1 MAQSYSVE
9 AILSAQDNMSNVFRN
24 AASNASS
31 MSSAISNAVSGIN
44 VKMAAAGTAI
54 TAFGASSV
62 KNFASF
68 ENSLNKAAVVA
79 GGTSKDIDGL
89 GDVAI
94 QMSNSLGISAQECS
108 NAFMSMARDGAS
120 VGDIKKEFPAI
131 AQAATASGEDISSVA
146 GVVQN
151 AMNVWGKSI
160 ESPQRAAAVLVQTA
174 NQSNASIESMQQG
187 LANMAPVA
195 SQAGVSLQDT
205 STALGLLT
213 NKGFTTA
220 QASQDLSH
228 AILQMVAPSSTAAA
242 KAKEL
247 GISFVDAS
255 GKMKPLPSIL
265 QELTE
270 KTANMGD
277 AQKTAALKTMF
288 GTAGYQAIAPLME
301 AMADKTGDAKTSWDA
316 FSKSIDEASS
326 STAVANKFLQDQVGE
341 MTQNLGAKLRI
352 LKQSWTNFGIVAQK
366 SNNEAAMS
374 MVDFASKA
382 LQWATTSK
390 SSTAG
395 VIRSIAGLAPVIG
408 PAMTMA
414 SGFFSK
420 FNTIVTGTKTVVGAL
435 GAPFRMAGNL
445 ISKLGSSSNEAS
457 VGTEKLGSSSEQAGQ
472 KVSRSSTS
480 ANRMIASSKSLAI
493 ESLGAAAK
501 LAALGVAAA
510 GIGVGIGQ
518 AANGVANLVNAMS
531 NLASQGGAG
540 VAVIGIFAA
549 TVVALSSKLKGLIS
563 AISPATAGIMSFGNG
578 AGQMQVKTASGVPS
592 LKQMASAMEMNMT
605 NAKAASL
612 QMISFGASALEIG
625 AAVGVAAAG
634 VAVLVNSIA
643 NLAATGQ
650 QGIAAMATFGV
661 TVAGLAAVF
670 ALLGPALDASSAG
683 LIAFGVAVGGVGI
696 GIGAATAGIAALI
709 TALTT
714 FNGTGTQ
721 VVTVLSSIGAGFAA
735 MVVQFVTGVTTAI
748 PTVIQGFAQM
758 MVQLVATLATYAPQF
773 IYNGIMLVTNIM
785 NGVAQGAPQLIA
797 AFFNM
802 LNSIIIS
809 ITSQLPTFLAN
820 GAQMVVAL
828 LNGVAQNAPQMIAA
842 FFNMLNSIITTI
854 TSQLPTFL
862 ANGAQMIVALLQG
875 IAQQIPNVVP
885 AAMNT
890 ITTFLKTVAA
900 NLPQLI
906 SAGMQVI
913 IAFLQG
919 VARNIA
925 QVVAAAL
932 NVIAQFLEGLAKGL
946 PGVISKAV
954 DVIVAFVKGIGDNLG
969 RVIQA
974 GVDLIFKF
982 IDGLI
987 EQIPRIADKAVDAVM
1002 QFVYGVGYTLG
1013 RVVSSGGELI
1023 QYFIKGIM
1031 DGINGT
1037 KDAGSKNGHAAGE
1050 GAESQGGFLQ
1060 SVGSHIMSLLE
1071 NGISSLW
1078 GDIVGTARNIIKGVC
1093 DTVSGIGNNLGTIGH
1108 NIMTS
1113 LGQGI
1118 QDVAGDIWGVV
1129 NNIVDGIVQGVQNCD
1144 LTQAGVNI
1152 MSSFYRG
1159 LKSIWGDIQ
1168 NFVGS
1173 IGDWIQAHKGPVSY
1187 DKKLLIPAGKAIM
1200 NGLQGGLKTG
1210 FSGVKNTINGITSD
1224 IARTTIP
1231 NMDAREFTNSL
1242 DSLYATNKSLNG
1254 GTLGIDN
1261 KYRLSMEQQPAYIN
1275 LTMGDHNW
1283 GTFVDDIS
1291 TEQGSQAV
1299 LQNNYRI

>member
-9 AILSAQDNMSNVFRN
+9 AVLSAQDNMSNVFRN

-44 VKMAAAGTAI
+44 VKMAAAGAAI

-62 KNFASF
+62 KDFASF

-213 NKGFTTA
+213 NKGFSTA

-316 FSKSIDEASS
+316 FSKSVDEASS
-326 STAVANKFLQDQVGE
+326 STAVATKFLQSQASE
-341 MTQNLGAKLRI
+341 MTQNLGAKLSI
-352 LKQSWTNFGIVAQK
+352 LKQNWTNFGIVAQQ
-366 SNNEAAMS
+366 SNNKAAMS

-390 SSTAG
+390 SSAAG
-395 VIRSIAGLAPVIG
+395 VIRSIAGLSPVIG

-414 SGFFSK
+414 SGFFTK
-420 FNTIVTGTKTVVGAL
+420 FNAIVTGTKTVVGAL

-472 KVSRSSTS
+472 KVSRSRTS
-480 ANRMIASSKSLAI
+480 ANKMIASAKSLAI

-510 GIGVGIGQ
+510 GIGAGIGQ
-518 AANGVANLVNAMS
+518 AASGVADLVNAMS

-643 NLAATGQ
+643 NLASTGNA
-650 QGIAAMATFGV
+650 GIAAMATFGV

-721 VVTVLSSIGAGFAA
+721 VVTVLGSIGAGFAA
-735 MVVQFVTGVTTAI
+735 MVAQFLVGITTAI
-748 PTVIQGFAQM
+748 PQVIQSFAQM
-758 MVQLVATLATYAPQF
+758 MVQSVAILAAYAPQF
-773 IYNGIMLVTNIM
+773 MYNGIMLLTNLM

-802 LNSIIIS
+802 LNSIIVS
-809 ITSQLPTFLAN
+809 ITSQLPTFMAN
-820 GAQMVVAL
+820 GVQMIVAMFQ
-828 LNGVAQNAPQMIAA
+828 GVAQGAPQLIAA
-842 FFNMLNSIITTI
+842 FFNMLNSIIVSI
-854 TSQLPTFL
+854 TAQLPTFL

-875 IAQQIPNVVP
+875 IAQQIPKVVP
-885 AAMNT
+885 AAVHVV
-890 ITTFLKTVAA
+890 TTFLTTLAA
-900 NLPQLI
+900 NLPKLI

-919 VARNIA
+919 VAKNIA
-925 QVVAAAL
+925 QVVTAAL
-932 NVIAQFLEGLAKGL
+932 NVIAQFLAGLAKGL
-946 PGVISKAV
+946 PGVINKAV
-954 DVIVAFVKGIGDNLG
+954 DVIVAFVKGIANNLG
-969 RVIQA
+969 KVIQA

-982 IDGLI
+982 IDGLV
-987 EQIPRIADKAVDAVM
+987 EQIPKIADKAVDAVM

-1013 RVVSSGGELI
+1013 RVVSSGGQLI
-1023 QYFIKGIM
+1023 QNFVRGIM
-1031 DGINGT
+1031 NGIRASQNAGRSNG
-1037 KDAGSKNGHAAGE
+1037 NAAGQ
-1050 GAESQGGFLQ
+1050 GADSQRGFLNQ
-1060 SVGSHIMSLLE
+1060 IGRGLMSMLEQGISGMWNSVTSAARNIVKGVIDTIEGWGKNLE
-1071 NGISSLW
+1071 TIGHNMMVGLANGISSMASSVW
-1078 GDIVGTARNIIKGVC
+1078 NAAKNIAKGAVDIIQSALNIHSPSRVMKNDVGVYIPQGMALGMLKDMNYVERAGNKLANAAVMSVPGA
-1093 DTVSGIGNNLGTIGH
+1093 DTT
-1108 NIMTS
+1108 
-1113 LGQGI
+1113 
-1118 QDVAGDIWGVV
+1118 
-1129 NNIVDGIVQGVQNCD
+1129 
-1144 LTQAGVNI
+1144 
-1152 MSSFYRG
+1152 
-1159 LKSIWGDIQ
+1159 
-1168 NFVGS
+1168 
-1173 IGDWIQAHKGPVSY
+1173 
-1187 DKKLLIPAGKAIM
+1187 
-1200 NGLQGGLKTG
+1200 
-1210 FSGVKNTINGITSD
+1210 
-1224 IARTTIP
+1224 
-1231 NMDAREFTNSL
+1231 EFTNSL

-1275 LTMGDHNW
+1275 LTMGNHNW

-1291 TEQGSQAV
+1291 TKQGSQAV

>member
-9 AILSAQDNMSNVFRN
+9 AILSAHDNMTNVFKN

-31 MSSAISNAVSGIN
+31 MSSAISNAASGIN
-44 VKMAAAGTAI
+44 LKMAAAGAAI

-62 KNFASF
+62 KDFASF

-187 LANMAPVA
+187 LANMGPVA
-195 SQAGVSLQDT
+195 SQAGISLQDT

-213 NKGFTTA
+213 NKGFSTA

-228 AILQMVAPSSTAAA
+228 AILQMVAPSSKAAEEA
-242 KAKEL
+242 KNL

-316 FSKSIDEASS
+316 FSKSVDEASS
-326 STAVANKFLQDQVGE
+326 STAVAQKFLQDQAGE
-341 MTQNLGAKLRI
+341 MTQNLGAKLNI
-352 LKQSWTNFGIVAQK
+352 LKQSWINFGIVAQR
-366 SNNEAAMS
+366 SNNKAAIS

-390 SSTAG
+390 SSAAS
-395 VIRSIAGLAPVIG
+395 VIRSVAGLSPVIG

-420 FNTIVTGTKTVVGAL
+420 FNTIVTGTKTVVGGVKSVVSAATAPFRAL
-435 GAPFRMAGNL
+435 GASAGAAGNQAQD
-445 ISKLGSSSNEAS
+445 SSSK
-457 VGTEKLGSSSEQAGQ
+457 T
-472 KVSRSSTS
+472 
-480 ANRMIASSKSLAI
+480 
-493 ESLGAAAK
+493 
-501 LAALGVAAA
+501 AALGTAAQEA
-510 GIGVGIGQ
+510 GAKATGGSTGL
-518 AANGVANLVNAMS
+518 NSMG
-531 NLASQGGAG
+531 AS
-540 VAVIGIFAA
+540 AA
-549 TVVALSSKLKGLIS
+549 TLMERAG
-563 AISPATAGIMSFGNG
+563 ATAIKVLSIG
-578 AGQMQVKTASGVPS
+578 TA
-592 LKQMASAMEMNMT
+592 
-605 NAKAASL
+605 
-612 QMISFGASALEIG
+612 ALEIG
-625 AAVGVAAAG
+625 AGIGVATAG
-634 VAVLVNSIA
+634 IATLVNSIA

-650 QGIAAMATFGV
+650 QGITAMETFGV

-670 ALLGPALDASSAG
+670 ALLGPALDASSVG
-683 LIAFGVAVGGVGI
+683 LIAFGAAVGGVGV

-709 TALTT
+709 TALTS
-714 FNGTGTQ
+714 FNGTGAQ
-721 VVTVLSSIGAGFAA
+721 VVTVLGSIGAGFAA
-735 MVVQFVTGVTTAI
+735 MVAQFIVGITTAI
-748 PTVIQGFAQM
+748 PQVIQGFAQM
-758 MVQLVATLATYAPQF
+758 MVQSVAILATYAPQF
-773 IYNGIMLVTNIM
+773 MYNGIMLVTNLM

-802 LNSIIIS
+802 LNSIITS
-809 ITSQLPTFLAN
+809 ITAQLPTF
-820 GAQMVVAL
+820 M
-828 LNGVAQNAPQMIAA
+828 
-842 FFNMLNSIITTI
+842 
-854 TSQLPTFL
+854 

-875 IAQQIPNVVP
+875 IAQQIPMVVP
-885 AAMNT
+885 AAMNVV
-890 ITTFLKTVAA
+890 TTFLTTLAA
-900 NLPQLI
+900 NLPQMI

-919 VARNIA
+919 VAQNIA
-925 QVVAAAL
+925 QVVASAL
-932 NVIAQFLEGLAKGL
+932 NVIAQFLSGLAQGL
-946 PGVISKAV
+946 PGVITQAV
-954 DVIVAFVKGIGDNLG
+954 QVIVAFINGIASNLG
-969 RVIQA
+969 QVIQA
-974 GVDLIFKF
+974 GVNLIFSF
-982 IDGLI
+982 IDGLV
-987 EQIPRIADKAVDAVM
+987 EQIPNIANKAVEAVM

-1013 RVVSSGGELI
+1013 RVVSSGGQLI
-1023 QYFIKGIM
+1023 ENFIKGIM

-1037 KDAGSKNGHAAGE
+1037 RDSGSKNGHAAGE
-1050 GAESQGGFLQ
+1050 GADSQGGFLQ
-1060 SVGSHIMSLLE
+1060 SVGSHIMSLLKQ
-1071 NGISSLW
+1071 GISSLW
-1078 GDIVGTARNIIKGVC
+1078 GDIVGAARNIIQGVC
-1093 DTVSGIGNNLGTIGH
+1093 DTVSNIGQSLGTIGH
-1108 NIMTS
+1108 NIMVS
-1113 LGQGI
+1113 LANGI
-1118 QDVAGDIWGVV
+1118 QDVAGDIWGGVR
-1129 NNIVDGIVQGVQNCD
+1129 NIVDGIVSSVQNCD
-1144 LTQAGVNI
+1144 LTQAGINI
-1152 MSSFYRG
+1152 MQSFYNG
-1159 LKSIWGDIQ
+1159 LKSIWGNIQ
-1168 NFVGS
+1168 SFVGS

-1200 NGLQGGLKTG
+1200 HGLQGGLETG

-1231 NMDAREFTNSL
+1231 SMDSSEFTNSL
-1242 DSLYATNKSLNG
+1242 DNLYATNNSLNG
-1254 GTLGIDN
+1254 GTLGVDN

-1291 TEQGSQAV
+1291 TKQGSQAV

>member
-9 AILSAQDNMSNVFRN
+9 AVLSAQDNMSNVFRN

-31 MSSAISNAVSGIN
+31 MSSAISNAASGIN
-44 VKMAAAGTAI
+44 VKMAAAGAAI

-62 KNFASF
+62 KDFASF

-213 NKGFTTA
+213 NKGFSTA

-316 FSKSIDEASS
+316 FSKSVDEASS
-326 STAVANKFLQDQVGE
+326 STAVATKFLQSQASE
-341 MTQNLGAKLRI
+341 MTQNLGAKLNI
-352 LKQSWTNFGIVAQK
+352 LKQSWTNFGMVAQQ
-366 SNNEAAMS
+366 SNNKAAMS

-390 SSTAG
+390 SSAAS
-395 VIRSIAGLAPVIG
+395 VIRSVAGLSPVIG

-420 FNTIVTGTKTVVGAL
+420 FNTIVTGTKTVVGGVKSVVSAATAPFRAL
-435 GAPFRMAGNL
+435 GASAGAAGNQAQD
-445 ISKLGSSSNEAS
+445 SSSK
-457 VGTEKLGSSSEQAGQ
+457 T
-472 KVSRSSTS
+472 
-480 ANRMIASSKSLAI
+480 
-493 ESLGAAAK
+493 
-501 LAALGVAAA
+501 AALGTAAQEA
-510 GIGVGIGQ
+510 GAKATGGSTGL
-518 AANGVANLVNAMS
+518 NSMG
-531 NLASQGGAG
+531 AS
-540 VAVIGIFAA
+540 AA
-549 TVVALSSKLKGLIS
+549 TLMERAG
-563 AISPATAGIMSFGNG
+563 ATAIKVLSIG
-578 AGQMQVKTASGVPS
+578 TA
-592 LKQMASAMEMNMT
+592 
-605 NAKAASL
+605 
-612 QMISFGASALEIG
+612 ALEIG
-625 AAVGVAAAG
+625 AGIGVATVGIAA
-634 VAVLVNSIA
+634 LVNSIA

-650 QGIAAMATFGV
+650 QGITAMETFGV

-670 ALLGPALDASSAG
+670 ALLGPALDASSVG
-683 LIAFGVAVGGVGI
+683 LIAFGAAVGGVGV

-709 TALTT
+709 TALTS
-714 FNGTGTQ
+714 FNGTGAQ
-721 VVTVLSSIGAGFAA
+721 VVTVLGSIGAGFAA
-735 MVVQFVTGVTTAI
+735 MVAQFIVGITTAI
-748 PTVIQGFAQM
+748 PQVIQGFAQM
-758 MVQLVATLATYAPQF
+758 MVQSVAILATYAPQF
-773 IYNGIMLVTNIM
+773 MYNGIMLVTNLM

-802 LNSIIIS
+802 LNSIIVS
-809 ITSQLPTFLAN
+809 ITSQLPTF
-820 GAQMVVAL
+820 M
-828 LNGVAQNAPQMIAA
+828 
-842 FFNMLNSIITTI
+842 
-854 TSQLPTFL
+854 

-875 IAQQIPNVVP
+875 IAQQIPMVVP
-885 AAMNT
+885 AAMNVV
-890 ITTFLKTVAA
+890 TTFLTTLAA
-900 NLPQLI
+900 NLPQMI

-919 VARNIA
+919 VAQNIA

-932 NVIAQFLEGLAKGL
+932 NVIAQFLSGIAQGL
-946 PGVISKAV
+946 PGVINKAV
-954 DVIVAFVKGIGDNLG
+954 DVIVAFITGIGDNLG
-969 RVIQA
+969 RIIQA

-987 EQIPRIADKAVDAVM
+987 EQIPRIADKAVEAVM

-1013 RVVSSGGELI
+1013 RVISSGGQLI
-1023 QYFIKGIM
+1023 ENFIKGIM

-1037 KDAGSKNGHAAGE
+1037 REAGSKNGHAAGK
-1050 GAESQGGFLQ
+1050 GADSQGGFLQ
-1060 SVGSHIMSLLE
+1060 SVGSHIMSLLKQ
-1071 NGISSLW
+1071 GISSLW
-1078 GDIVGTARNIIKGVC
+1078 GDIVGAARDIIQDVC
-1093 DTVSGIGNNLGTIGH
+1093 DTVGSIGNNLGTIGH
-1108 NIMTS
+1108 NIMVS

-1152 MSSFYRG
+1152 MQSFYHG

-1168 NFVGS
+1168 DFVGS
-1173 IGDWIQAHKGPVSY
+1173 IGSWIQDHKGPVSY

-1200 NGLQGGLKTG
+1200 NGLQGGLEAG

-1231 NMDAREFTNSL
+1231 NMDSSEFTNSL
-1242 DSLYATNKSLNG
+1242 DRLYATNNSLNG

-1291 TEQGSQAV
+1291 TKQGSQAV

>member
-9 AILSAQDNMSNVFRN
+9 AVLSAQDNMSNVFRN

-31 MSSAISNAVSGIN
+31 MSSAISNAASGIN
-44 VKMAAAGTAI
+44 VKMAAAGAAI

-62 KNFASF
+62 KDFASF
-68 ENSLNKAAVVA
+68 ENGLNKAAVVA

-94 QMSNSLGISAQECS
+94 QMSNSLGISAQEAS

-213 NKGFTTA
+213 NKGFSTA

-265 QELTE
+265 QELTK

-316 FSKSIDEASS
+316 FSKSVDEASS
-326 STAVANKFLQDQVGE
+326 STAVATKFLQDQAGE
-341 MTQNLGAKLRI
+341 MTQNLGAKLSI
-352 LKQSWTNFGIVAQK
+352 LKQNWTNFGIVAQQ
-366 SNNEAAMS
+366 SNNKAAMS
-374 MVDFASKA
+374 MVDFASKT

-390 SSTAG
+390 SSTAS
-395 VIRSIAGLAPVIG
+395 VIRSIAGLSPVIG

-457 VGTEKLGSSSEQAGQ
+457 VGTEKLGSSSEQTGQ

-480 ANRMIASSKSLAI
+480 ANKMIASAKSLAI

-518 AANGVANLVNAMS
+518 AASGVADLVNAMS

-549 TVVALSSKLKGLIS
+549 TVVALSSKLKGLLS

-634 VAVLVNSIA
+634 VGVLVNSIA
-643 NLAATGQ
+643 NLASTGNA
-650 QGIAAMATFGV
+650 GIAAMATFGV

-670 ALLGPALDASSAG
+670 ALLGPALDASSVG
-683 LIAFGVAVGGVGI
+683 LIAFGAAVGGVGV
-696 GIGAATAGIAALI
+696 GIGAATAGIADLI
-709 TALTT
+709 TALTS
-714 FNGTGTQ
+714 FNGTGAQ

-735 MVVQFVTGVTTAI
+735 MVAQFIIGITTAI
-748 PTVIQGFAQM
+748 PQVIQGFAQM
-758 MVQLVATLATYAPQF
+758 MVQSVAILATYAPQF
-773 IYNGIMLVTNIM
+773 MYNGIMLVTNLM

-802 LNSIIIS
+802 LNSIIVS
-809 ITSQLPTFLAN
+809 
-820 GAQMVVAL
+820 
-828 LNGVAQNAPQMIAA
+828 
-842 FFNMLNSIITTI
+842 I

-885 AAMNT
+885 AAMNVL
-890 ITTFLKTVAA
+890 TTFLTTVAA

-919 VARNIA
+919 VAQNIA

-932 NVIAQFLEGLAKGL
+932 NVIAQFLEGLAQGL
-946 PGVISKAV
+946 PGVINKAV
-954 DVIVAFVKGIGDNLG
+954 DVIVAFVEGIGDNLG
-969 RVIQA
+969 RIIQA

-987 EQIPRIADKAVDAVM
+987 EQIPRIADKAVEAVM

-1013 RVVSSGGELI
+1013 RIISSGGQLI
-1023 QYFIKGIM
+1023 ETFIKGIM

-1037 KDAGSKNGHAAGE
+1037 RDAGSKNGHAAGE
-1050 GAESQGGFLQ
+1050 GADSQGGFLQ
-1060 SVGSHIMSLLE
+1060 SVGSHIMSLLKE
-1071 NGISSLW
+1071 GISSLW
-1078 GDIVGTARNIIKGVC
+1078 GDIVGAARNIINGVC
-1093 DTVSGIGNNLGTIGH
+1093 DTVKSIGNNLGTIGH
-1108 NIMTS
+1108 NIMVS

-1118 QDVAGDIWGVV
+1118 QDVAGDIWGGVE
-1129 NNIVDGIVQGVQNCD
+1129 NIVDGIVSSVQNCD
-1144 LTQAGVNI
+1144 LTQAGINI
-1152 MSSFYRG
+1152 MQSFYHG

-1200 NGLQGGLKTG
+1200 HGLQGGLETG
-1210 FSGVKNTINGITSD
+1210 FSGVKDTISGITSD

-1231 NMDAREFTNSL
+1231 SMDSSEFTNSL
-1242 DSLYATNKSLNG
+1242 DNLYATNNSLNG
-1254 GTLGIDN
+1254 GTLGVDN

-1291 TEQGSQAV
+1291 TKQGSQAV

>member
-31 MSSAISNAVSGIN
+31 MSSAISNAASGIN
-44 VKMAAAGTAI
+44 VKMAAAGAAI

-62 KNFASF
+62 KDFASF

-94 QMSNSLGISAQECS
+94 QMSNSLGISAQEAS

-213 NKGFTTA
+213 NKGFSTA

-228 AILQMVAPSSTAAA
+228 AILQMVAPSSKAAE

-316 FSKSIDEASS
+316 FSKSVDEASS
-326 STAVANKFLQDQVGE
+326 STAVATKFLQSQASE
-341 MTQNLGAKLRI
+341 MTQNLGAKLNI
-352 LKQSWTNFGIVAQK
+352 LKQSWTNFGIVAQR
-366 SNNEAAMS
+366 SNNKAAMS

-390 SSTAG
+390 GSVAG
-395 VIRSIAGLAPVIG
+395 VIRSVAGLSPVIG
-408 PAMTMA
+408 PAMTRA

-420 FNTIVTGTKTVVGAL
+420 FNTIVTGTKTVVGGVKSVVSAATAPFRAL
-435 GAPFRMAGNL
+435 GASAGAAGNQAQA
-445 ISKLGSSSNEAS
+445 SSSK
-457 VGTEKLGSSSEQAGQ
+457 T
-472 KVSRSSTS
+472 
-480 ANRMIASSKSLAI
+480 
-493 ESLGAAAK
+493 
-501 LAALGVAAA
+501 AALGTAAQEA
-510 GIGVGIGQ
+510 GAKATGGSTG
-518 AANGVANLVNAMS
+518 LKSMS
-531 NLASQGGAG
+531 AS
-540 VAVIGIFAA
+540 AA
-549 TVVALSSKLKGLIS
+549 TLMKRAG
-563 AISPATAGIMSFGNG
+563 ATAIKVLSIG
-578 AGQMQVKTASGVPS
+578 TA
-592 LKQMASAMEMNMT
+592 
-605 NAKAASL
+605 
-612 QMISFGASALEIG
+612 ALEIG
-625 AAVGVAAAG
+625 AGIGVATAGIAA
-634 VAVLVNSIA
+634 LVNAIA
-643 NLAATGQ
+643 KLAATGQ
-650 QGIAAMATFGV
+650 QGTTAMMTFGV
-661 TVAGLAAVF
+661 VVAGLTATF
-670 ALLGPALDASSAG
+670 AMLGPALDASSVG
-683 LIAFGVAVGGVGI
+683 LIAFGAAIGGAGI

-709 TALTT
+709 KALTS
-714 FNGTGTQ
+714 FNGTGEQ
-721 VVTVLSSIGAGFAA
+721 VVAVLGSIGAGFAA
-735 MVVQFVTGVTTAI
+735 MVVQFVTGITTAI
-748 PTVIQGFAQM
+748 PAVIQGFAQM
-758 MVQLVATLATYAPQF
+758 MVQSVATLATYAPQF
-773 IYNGIMLVTNIM
+773 MYNGIMLVTNLM

-802 LNSIIIS
+802 LNSIIVS
-809 ITSQLPTFLAN
+809 ITSQLPTF
-820 GAQMVVAL
+820 M
-828 LNGVAQNAPQMIAA
+828 
-842 FFNMLNSIITTI
+842 
-854 TSQLPTFL
+854 

-890 ITTFLKTVAA
+890 ITTLLTTVAA

-913 IAFLQG
+913 VAFLQG
-919 VARNIA
+919 VAQNIA
-925 QVVAAAL
+925 QVVASAL
-932 NVIAQFLEGLAKGL
+932 NVIAQFLSGLAQGL

-954 DVIVAFVKGIGDNLG
+954 DVIVAFVEGIGDNLG
-969 RVIQA
+969 RVIRA

-987 EQIPRIADKAVDAVM
+987 KQIPRIADKAVDAVM

-1013 RVVSSGGELI
+1013 RVISSGGQLI
-1023 QYFIKGIM
+1023 QNFVQGIM
-1031 DGINGT
+1031 NGIGASQNAGRSNG
-1037 KDAGSKNGHAAGE
+1037 NAAGQ
-1050 GAESQGGFLQ
+1050 GADSQRGFLGQ
-1060 SVGSHIMSLLE
+1060 IGRGLMSMLE
-1071 NGISSLW
+1071 QGISGMWNS
-1078 GDIVGTARNIIKGVC
+1078 VKSAARNIVKGVI
-1093 DTVSGIGNNLGTIGH
+1093 DTIKDWGKDLRTIGH
-1108 NIMTS
+1108 NM
-1113 LGQGI
+1113 
-1118 QDVAGDIWGVV
+1118 
-1129 NNIVDGIVQGVQNCD
+1129 
-1144 LTQAGVNI
+1144 
-1152 MSSFYRG
+1152 M
-1159 LKSIWGDIQ
+1159 
-1168 NFVGS
+1168 VGF
-1173 IGDWIQAHKGPVSY
+1173 A
-1187 DKKLLIPAGKAIM
+1187 
-1200 NGLQGGLKTG
+1200 
-1210 FSGVKNTINGITSD
+1210 NGISEMASSVWDAAKNIAKGAVDIIQSALNIHSPSRVMKNDVGVYIPQGMALGMLKDMNYVERAGNKLANAAVMSVPGVDTS
-1224 IARTTIP
+1224 
-1231 NMDAREFTNSL
+1231 EFTNSL
-1242 DSLYATNKSLNG
+1242 DSLYATNNSLNG
-1254 GTLGIDN
+1254 GTLGVDN

-1283 GTFVDDIS
+1283 GAFVDDIS
-1291 TEQGSQAV
+1291 TKQGSQAV

>member
-9 AILSAQDNMSNVFRN
+9 AILSAQDNMTNVFKN
-24 AASNASS
+24 AAINASS
-31 MSSAISNAVSGIN
+31 MSSSISNAANSIN
-44 VKMAAAGTAI
+44 LKMAAAGASI

-62 KNFASF
+62 KDFASF

-213 NKGFTTA
+213 NKGFSTA

-228 AILQMVAPSSTAAA
+228 AILQMVAPSSKAAA
-242 KAKEL
+242 QAKEL

-316 FSKSIDEASS
+316 FSKSVDEASS
-326 STAVANKFLQDQVGE
+326 STAVAQKFLQDQASE
-341 MTQNLGAKLRI
+341 MTQNLGAQLNI
-352 LKQSWTNFGIVAQK
+352 LKQSWTNFGIVAQR
-366 SNNEAAMS
+366 SNNKAAIS
-374 MVDFASKA
+374 MVEFASKA

-390 SSTAG
+390 SSAAS
-395 VIRSIAGLAPVIG
+395 VIRSVAGLSPVIG

-420 FNTIVTGTKTVVGAL
+420 FNTIVTGTKTVVGGVKSVVSAATAPFRAL
-435 GAPFRMAGNL
+435 GAIVGAAGNQAQA
-445 ISKLGSSSNEAS
+445 SSS
-457 VGTEKLGSSSEQAGQ
+457 K
-472 KVSRSSTS
+472 TS
-480 ANRMIASSKSLAI
+480 ALGTAAQEAGSKATGGSTGLNSMGASAATLMERAGATAI
-493 ESLGAAAK
+493 KVLSIGT
-501 LAALGVAAA
+501 AALE
-510 GIGVGIGQ
+510 IGVGIG
-518 AANGVANLVNAMS
+518 A
-531 NLASQGGAG
+531 
-540 VAVIGIFAA
+540 
-549 TVVALSSKLKGLIS
+549 
-563 AISPATAGIMSFGNG
+563 ATAGI
-578 AGQMQVKTASGVPS
+578 
-592 LKQMASAMEMNMT
+592 
-605 NAKAASL
+605 AA
-612 QMISFGASALEIG
+612 
-625 AAVGVAAAG
+625 
-634 VAVLVNSIA
+634 LVNAIA
-643 NLAATGQ
+643 NLASTGQ
-650 QGIAAMATFGV
+650 QGTTAMTTFGV
-661 TVAGLAAVF
+661 VVAGLAATF
-670 ALLGPALDASSAG
+670 ALLGPALDASSVG
-683 LIAFGVAVGGVGI
+683 LIAFGAAVGGVGI

-709 TALTT
+709 TALTS
-714 FNGTGTQ
+714 FNGTGAQ
-721 VVTVLSSIGAGFAA
+721 VVTVLGSIGAGFAA
-735 MVVQFVTGVTTAI
+735 MVAQFTIGITTAI
-748 PTVIQGFAQM
+748 PQVIQSFAQM
-758 MVQLVATLATYAPQF
+758 MVQSVAILATYAPQF
-773 IYNGIMLVTNIM
+773 MYNGIMLVTNLM

-802 LNSIIIS
+802 LNSIIVS
-809 ITSQLPTFLAN
+809 ITSQLPAFLAN
-820 GAQMVVAL
+820 GAQMVVTL
-828 LNGVAQNAPQMIAA
+828 LQGVAQTAPQLIAA
-842 FFNMLNSIITTI
+842 FFNMLNSIITSI
-854 TSQLPTFL
+854 TAQLPTFL

-890 ITTFLKTVAA
+890 ITTFLTTVAA

-919 VARNIA
+919 VAQNIA
-925 QVVAAAL
+925 QVVVAAL
-932 NVIAQFLEGLAKGL
+932 NVIAQFLSGIAQGL
-946 PGVISKAV
+946 PGVINRAV
-954 DVIVAFVKGIGDNLG
+954 DVIVAFITGIGDNLG
-969 RVIQA
+969 RIIQA

-982 IDGLI
+982 IDGLVA
-987 EQIPRIADKAVDAVM
+987 QIPRIADKAVDAVM
-1002 QFVYGVGYTLG
+1002 QFVYGVGYTIG
-1013 RVVSSGGELI
+1013 RVISSGGQLI
-1023 QYFIKGIM
+1023 ENFIKGIM

-1037 KDAGSKNGHAAGE
+1037 RDAGSKNGHAAGE
-1050 GAESQGGFLQ
+1050 GADSQGGFLQ
-1060 SVGSHIMSLLE
+1060 SVGSHIMSLLKE
-1071 NGISSLW
+1071 GISSLW
-1078 GDIVGTARNIIKGVC
+1078 GDIVGAARNIIQNVC
-1093 DTVSGIGNNLGTIGH
+1093 DTVSDIGNNLGTIGH
-1108 NIMTS
+1108 NIMVS
-1113 LGQGI
+1113 LGTGI
-1118 QDVAGDIWGVV
+1118 QDVAGDIWGGVE
-1129 NNIVDGIVQGVQNCD
+1129 NIVDGIVSSVQNCD
-1144 LTQAGVNI
+1144 LTQAGINI
-1152 MSSFYRG
+1152 MQSFYNG
-1159 LKSIWGDIQ
+1159 LKSIWNNIQ
-1168 NFVGS
+1168 DFVGS
-1173 IGDWIQAHKGPVSY
+1173 IGSWIQDHKGPVSY

-1200 NGLQGGLKTG
+1200 NGLQGGLETG

-1231 NMDAREFTNSL
+1231 SMDSSEFTNSL
-1242 DSLYATNKSLNG
+1242 DRLYATNNSLNG

-1261 KYRLSMEQQPAYIN
+1261 KYRLSMEQQPAYIS

-1283 GTFVDDIS
+1283 GTFVNDIS

>member
-9 AILSAQDNMSNVFRN
+9 AVLSAQDNMSNVFRN

-31 MSSAISNAVSGIN
+31 MSSAISNAASGIN
-44 VKMAAAGTAI
+44 VKMAAAGAAI

-62 KNFASF
+62 KDFASF

-213 NKGFTTA
+213 NKGFSTA

-316 FSKSIDEASS
+316 FSKSVDEASS
-326 STAVANKFLQDQVGE
+326 STAVATKFLQSQASE
-341 MTQNLGAKLRI
+341 MTQNLGAKLNI
-352 LKQSWTNFGIVAQK
+352 LKQSWTNFGMVAQQ
-366 SNNEAAMS
+366 SNNKAAMS

-390 SSTAG
+390 SSAAS
-395 VIRSIAGLAPVIG
+395 VIRSVAGLSPVIG

-457 VGTEKLGSSSEQAGQ
+457 TGTEKLGSSSEQAGQ
-472 KVSRSSTS
+472 KVTRSSTS
-480 ANRMIASSKSLAI
+480 ANKMIASAKSLAI
-493 ESLGAAAK
+493 ESLGAAVK

-518 AANGVANLVNAMS
+518 AASGVADLVNAMS

-549 TVVALSSKLKGLIS
+549 TVVALSSKMKGLLS

-592 LKQMASAMEMNMT
+592 LKQMATAMEMNMT

-634 VAVLVNSIA
+634 VSMLVNSIA
-643 NLAATGQ
+643 NLAATGTA
-650 QGIAAMATFGV
+650 GIAAMTTFGV
-661 TVAGLAAVF
+661 VVAGLAATF

-683 LIAFGVAVGGVGI
+683 LVALGVAVAGVGV

-709 TALTT
+709 TALTS
-714 FNGTGTQ
+714 FNGTGAQ
-721 VVTVLSSIGAGFAA
+721 VVTVLGSIGAGFAA
-735 MVVQFVTGVTTAI
+735 MVAQFIVGITTAI
-748 PTVIQGFAQM
+748 PQVIQGFAQM
-758 MVQLVATLATYAPQF
+758 MVQSVAILATYAPQF
-773 IYNGIMLVTNIM
+773 MYNGIMLVTNMM

-802 LNSIIIS
+802 LNSIITS
-809 ITSQLPTFLAN
+809 ITA
-820 GAQMVVAL
+820 
-828 LNGVAQNAPQMIAA
+828 
-842 FFNMLNSIITTI
+842 
-854 TSQLPTFL
+854 QLPTFL

-890 ITTFLKTVAA
+890 ITTFLTTVAA

-919 VARNIA
+919 VAQNIA

-932 NVIAQFLEGLAKGL
+932 NVIAQFLSGIAQGL
-946 PGVISKAV
+946 PGVINKAV
-954 DVIVAFVKGIGDNLG
+954 DVIVAFVTGIGNNLG
-969 RVIQA
+969 RIIQA

-982 IDGLI
+982 IDGI
-987 EQIPRIADKAVDAVM
+987 VEQIPRIADKAVEAVM

-1013 RVVSSGGELI
+1013 RVISSGGQLI
-1023 QYFIKGIM
+1023 QSFVQGIMNGIGASQSAGRSNGNAAGQGADSQRGFLSQIGRGLMSMLEQGISGMWSSVTSAARNIVKGVIDTIKGWGRNLEVI
-1031 DGINGT
+1031 
-1037 KDAGSKNGHAAGE
+1037 GHNMM
-1050 GAESQGGFLQ
+1050 
-1060 SVGSHIMSLLE
+1060 VGLA
-1071 NGISSLW
+1071 NGISGMARTVW
-1078 GDIVGTARNIIKGVC
+1078 NAARNIAKGAVDIIQSALNIHSPSRVMKNDVGVYIPQGMALGMLKDMNYVERAGNKLANAAVMSVPGA
-1093 DTVSGIGNNLGTIGH
+1093 DTS
-1108 NIMTS
+1108 
-1113 LGQGI
+1113 
-1118 QDVAGDIWGVV
+1118 
-1129 NNIVDGIVQGVQNCD
+1129 
-1144 LTQAGVNI
+1144 
-1152 MSSFYRG
+1152 
-1159 LKSIWGDIQ
+1159 
-1168 NFVGS
+1168 
-1173 IGDWIQAHKGPVSY
+1173 
-1187 DKKLLIPAGKAIM
+1187 
-1200 NGLQGGLKTG
+1200 
-1210 FSGVKNTINGITSD
+1210 
-1224 IARTTIP
+1224 
-1231 NMDAREFTNSL
+1231 EFTNSL

-1291 TEQGSQAV
+1291 TKQGSQAV

>member
-9 AILSAQDNMSNVFRN
+9 AVLSAQDNMSNVFRN

-31 MSSAISNAVSGIN
+31 MSSAISNAASGIN
-44 VKMAAAGTAI
+44 VKMAAAGAAI

-62 KNFASF
+62 KDFASF

-213 NKGFTTA
+213 NKGFSTA

-316 FSKSIDEASS
+316 FSKSVDEASS
-326 STAVANKFLQDQVGE
+326 STAVATKFLQSQASE
-341 MTQNLGAKLRI
+341 MTQNLGAKLNI
-352 LKQSWTNFGIVAQK
+352 LKQSWTNFGMVAQQ
-366 SNNEAAMS
+366 SNNKAAMS

-390 SSTAG
+390 SSAAS
-395 VIRSIAGLAPVIG
+395 VIRSVAGLSPVIG

-457 VGTEKLGSSSEQAGQ
+457 TGTEKLGSSSEQAGQ
-472 KVSRSSTS
+472 KVTRSSTS
-480 ANRMIASSKSLAI
+480 ANRMIASAKSLAI
-493 ESLGAAAK
+493 ESLGAAVK

-518 AANGVANLVNAMS
+518 AASGVADLVNAMS

-549 TVVALSSKLKGLIS
+549 TVVALSSKMKGLLS

-592 LKQMASAMEMNMT
+592 LKQMATAMEMNMT

-634 VAVLVNSIA
+634 VSMLVNSIA
-643 NLAATGQ
+643 NLAATGTA
-650 QGIAAMATFGV
+650 GISAMTTFGV
-661 TVAGLAAVF
+661 VVAGLAATF

-683 LIAFGVAVGGVGI
+683 LVALGVAVAGVGV

-709 TALTT
+709 TALTS
-714 FNGTGTQ
+714 FNGTGAQ
-721 VVTVLSSIGAGFAA
+721 VVTVLGSIGAGFAA
-735 MVVQFVTGVTTAI
+735 MVAQFAIGITTAI
-748 PTVIQGFAQM
+748 PQVIQGFAQM
-758 MVQLVATLATYAPQF
+758 MVQSVAILATYAPQF
-773 IYNGIMLVTNIM
+773 MYNGIMLVTNLM

-802 LNSIIIS
+802 LNSIIVS
-809 ITSQLPTFLAN
+809 ITSQLPTF
-820 GAQMVVAL
+820 M
-828 LNGVAQNAPQMIAA
+828 
-842 FFNMLNSIITTI
+842 
-854 TSQLPTFL
+854 

-875 IAQQIPNVVP
+875 IAQQIPMVVP
-885 AAMNT
+885 AAMNVV
-890 ITTFLKTVAA
+890 TTFLTTLAA
-900 NLPQLI
+900 NLPQMI

-919 VARNIA
+919 VAQNIA
-925 QVVAAAL
+925 QVVASAL
-932 NVIAQFLEGLAKGL
+932 NVIAQFLSGLAQGL
-946 PGVISKAV
+946 PGVITQAV
-954 DVIVAFVKGIGDNLG
+954 QVIVAFINGIASNLG
-969 RVIQA
+969 QVIQA
-974 GVDLIFKF
+974 GVNLIFSF
-982 IDGLI
+982 IDGLVA
-987 EQIPRIADKAVDAVM
+987 QIPRIADKAVEAVM

-1013 RVVSSGGELI
+1013 RVISSGGQLI
-1023 QYFIKGIM
+1023 QSFVQGIM
-1031 DGINGT
+1031 NGIGASQSAGRSNG
-1037 KDAGSKNGHAAGE
+1037 NAAGQ
-1050 GAESQGGFLQ
+1050 GADSQRGFLSQ
-1060 SVGSHIMSLLE
+1060 IGRGLMSMLE
-1071 NGISSLW
+1071 QGISGMWSS
-1078 GDIVGTARNIIKGVC
+1078 VTSAARNIVKGVIDTIKGW
-1093 DTVSGIGNNLGTIGH
+1093 GRNLETIGH
-1108 NIMTS
+1108 NMM
-1113 LGQGI
+1113 
-1118 QDVAGDIWGVV
+1118 V
-1129 NNIVDGIVQGVQNCD
+1129 
-1144 LTQAGVNI
+1144 
-1152 MSSFYRG
+1152 G
-1159 LKSIWGDIQ
+1159 L
-1168 NFVGS
+1168 
-1173 IGDWIQAHKGPVSY
+1173 A
-1187 DKKLLIPAGKAIM
+1187 
-1200 NGLQGGLKTG
+1200 
-1210 FSGVKNTINGITSD
+1210 NGISGMAHSVWNAARNIAKGAVD
-1224 IARTTIP
+1224 IIQSALNIHSPSRVMKNDVGVYIPQGMALGMLKDMNYVERAGNKLANAAVMSVPGADTT
-1231 NMDAREFTNSL
+1231 EFTNSL

-1291 TEQGSQAV
+1291 TKQGSQAV

>member
-9 AILSAQDNMSNVFRN
+9 AVLSAQDNMSNVFRN

-31 MSSAISNAVSGIN
+31 MSSAISNAASGIN
-44 VKMAAAGTAI
+44 VKMAAAGAAV

-62 KNFASF
+62 RDFASF

-213 NKGFTTA
+213 NKGFSTA

-242 KAKEL
+242 EAKEL

-316 FSKSIDEASS
+316 FSKSVDEASS
-326 STAVANKFLQDQVGE
+326 STAVATKFLQSQASE

-352 LKQSWTNFGIVAQK
+352 LKQNWTNFGIVAQQ
-366 SNNEAAMS
+366 SNNKAAMS

-390 SSTAG
+390 SSAAG
-395 VIRSIAGLAPVIG
+395 VIRSIAGLSPVIG

-435 GAPFRMAGNL
+435 AAPFRAAGNL
-445 ISKLGSSSNEAS
+445 ISRLGSSSNEAS
-457 VGTEKLGSSSEQAGQ
+457 VGAEKLGSSSEQAGQ
-472 KVSRSSTS
+472 KVTRSSTS
-480 ANRMIASSKSLAI
+480 ANKMIASAKSLAI

-518 AANGVANLVNAMS
+518 AASGVADLVNAMS

-578 AGQMQVKTASGVPS
+578 AGQMQVKTASGVPT
-592 LKQMASAMEMNMT
+592 LKQMATAMEMNMT

-634 VAVLVNSIA
+634 VGVLVNSIA
-643 NLAATGQ
+643 NLASTGNA
-650 QGIAAMATFGV
+650 GIAAMATFGV

-670 ALLGPALDASSAG
+670 ALLGPALDASSVG
-683 LIAFGVAVGGVGI
+683 LLAFGAAVGGVGI

-709 TALTT
+709 TALTS

-721 VVTVLSSIGAGFAA
+721 VVTVLASIGAGFAA
-735 MVVQFVTGVTTAI
+735 MVVQFVTGITTAI
-748 PTVIQGFAQM
+748 PQVIQGFAQM
-758 MVQLVATLATYAPQF
+758 MVQSVAILAEYAPQF
-773 IYNGIMLVTNIM
+773 MYNGIMLITNMM

-802 LNSIIIS
+802 LNSIIVS
-809 ITSQLPTFLAN
+809 
-820 GAQMVVAL
+820 
-828 LNGVAQNAPQMIAA
+828 
-842 FFNMLNSIITTI
+842 I

-890 ITTFLKTVAA
+890 ITTFLTTVAA

-919 VARNIA
+919 VAQNIA
-925 QVVAAAL
+925 QVVTAAL
-932 NVIAQFLEGLAKGL
+932 NVIAQFLEGLAQGL

-954 DVIVAFVKGIGDNLG
+954 DVIVAFVEGIGDNLG
-969 RVIQA
+969 RIIQA
-974 GVDLIFKF
+974 GVDVIFKF

-987 EQIPRIADKAVDAVM
+987 DQIPRIADKAVDAVM

-1013 RVVSSGGELI
+1013 RVISSGGQLI
-1023 QYFIKGIM
+1023 HNFVQGIM
-1031 DGINGT
+1031 DGIGASQSAGRSNG
-1037 KDAGSKNGHAAGE
+1037 NAAGQ
-1050 GAESQGGFLQ
+1050 GADSQRGFLGQ
-1060 SVGSHIMSLLE
+1060 IGHGLMEMLAQ
-1071 NGISSLW
+1071 GISGMWSDVT
-1078 GDIVGTARNIIKGVC
+1078 GAAKDIVKGVV
-1093 DTVSGIGNNLGTIGH
+1093 DTIKDWGEDLRTIGH
-1108 NIMTS
+1108 NMMA
-1113 LGQGI
+1113 GFANGI
-1118 QDVAGDIWGVV
+1118 SEMA
-1129 NNIVDGIVQGVQNCD
+1129 
-1144 LTQAGVNI
+1144 
-1152 MSSFYRG
+1152 SSVWDTA
-1159 LKSIWGDIQ
+1159 KSIAKGAVDIIQ
-1168 NFVGS
+1168 SALNIHSPSRVMKNEVGVY
-1173 IGDWIQAHKGPVSY
+1173 IPQGMALGMLKDMNYVERAGN
-1187 DKKLLIPAGKAIM
+1187 KLANAAVMSVP
-1200 NGLQGGLKTG
+1200 
-1210 FSGVKNTINGITSD
+1210 GVDTS
-1224 IARTTIP
+1224 
-1231 NMDAREFTNSL
+1231 EFTNSL
-1242 DSLYATNKSLNG
+1242 DSLYATNNSLNG

-1291 TEQGSQAV
+1291 TKQGSQAV

>member
-31 MSSAISNAVSGIN
+31 MSSAISNAASGIN
-44 VKMAAAGTAI
+44 VKMAAAGAAV

-62 KNFASF
+62 RDFASF

-213 NKGFTTA
+213 NKGFSTA

-316 FSKSIDEASS
+316 FSKSVDEASS
-326 STAVANKFLQDQVGE
+326 STAVATKFLQSQASE
-341 MTQNLGAKLRI
+341 MTQNLGAKLNI
-352 LKQSWTNFGIVAQK
+352 LKQNWTNFGIVAQQ
-366 SNNEAAMS
+366 SNNKAAMS

-390 SSTAG
+390 SSVAG
-395 VIRSIAGLAPVIG
+395 VIRSIAGLSPVIG
-408 PAMTMA
+408 PAMTIA

-480 ANRMIASSKSLAI
+480 ANKMIASAKSLAI

-518 AANGVANLVNAMS
+518 AASGVAELVNAMS

-549 TVVALSSKLKGLIS
+549 TVVALSSKLKGLLS

-578 AGQMQVKTASGVPS
+578 TGQMQVKTASGVPT
-592 LKQMASAMEMNMT
+592 LKQMATAMEMNMT

-643 NLAATGQ
+643 NLASTGNA
-650 QGIAAMATFGV
+650 GIAAMTTFGV

-670 ALLGPALDASSAG
+670 ALLGPALDASSVG
-683 LIAFGVAVGGVGI
+683 LLAFGAAVGGVGI

-709 TALTT
+709 TALTS

-721 VVTVLSSIGAGFAA
+721 VVTVLASIGAGFAA
-735 MVVQFVTGVTTAI
+735 MVVQFVTGITTAI

-758 MVQLVATLATYAPQF
+758 MVQSVAILATYVPQF
-773 IYNGIMLVTNIM
+773 MYNGIMLVTNLM

-802 LNSIIIS
+802 LNSIIVS
-809 ITSQLPTFLAN
+809 
-820 GAQMVVAL
+820 
-828 LNGVAQNAPQMIAA
+828 
-842 FFNMLNSIITTI
+842 I

-890 ITTFLKTVAA
+890 ITTFLTTVAA

-919 VARNIA
+919 VAQNIA

-932 NVIAQFLEGLAKGL
+932 KVIAQFLSGLAQGL

-954 DVIVAFVKGIGDNLG
+954 DVIVAFVEGIGDNLG

-987 EQIPRIADKAVDAVM
+987 DQIPRIADKAVDAVM
-1002 QFVYGVGYTLG
+1002 RFVHGVGYTLG
-1013 RVVSSGGELI
+1013 RVISSGGQLI
-1023 QYFIKGIM
+1023 HSFVQGIM
-1031 DGINGT
+1031 DGMGASQSAGRSNG
-1037 KDAGSKNGHAAGE
+1037 NAAGQ
-1050 GAESQGGFLQ
+1050 GADSQRGFLGQIGHGLMEMLSQGI
-1060 SVGSHIMSLLE
+1060 SKMWSHVT
-1071 NGISSLW
+1071 GAAK
-1078 GDIVGTARNIIKGVC
+1078 DIAKGVV
-1093 DTVSGIGNNLGTIGH
+1093 DTIKDWGEDLRTIGH
-1108 NIMTS
+1108 NMMA
-1113 LGQGI
+1113 GFANGI
-1118 QDVAGDIWGVV
+1118 SEMANDVWNTA
-1129 NNIVDGIVQGVQNCD
+1129 
-1144 LTQAGVNI
+1144 
-1152 MSSFYRG
+1152 
-1159 LKSIWGDIQ
+1159 KSIAQGAVDIIQ
-1168 NFVGS
+1168 SALDIHSPSRVMKNEVGVY
-1173 IGDWIQAHKGPVSY
+1173 IPQGMALGMLKDMNYVERAGN
-1187 DKKLLIPAGKAIM
+1187 KLANAAVMSVP
-1200 NGLQGGLKTG
+1200 
-1210 FSGVKNTINGITSD
+1210 GVDTS
-1224 IARTTIP
+1224 
-1231 NMDAREFTNSL
+1231 EFTNSL
-1242 DSLYATNKSLNG
+1242 DSLYATNNSLNG

-1291 TEQGSQAV
+1291 TKQGSQAV

>member
-1 MAQSYSVE
+1 MAQSYGVE
-9 AILSAQDNMSNVFRN
+9 AILSAQDNMTNVFRN
-24 AASNASS
+24 AASNAIS
-31 MSSAISNAVSGIN
+31 MSSAISNAASGIN
-44 VKMAAAGTAI
+44 VKMAAAGAAI

-62 KNFASF
+62 KDFASF

-213 NKGFTTA
+213 NKGFSTA

-228 AILQMVAPSSTAAA
+228 AILQMVAPSSSAAA

-316 FSKSIDEASS
+316 FSKSVDEASS
-326 STAVANKFLQDQVGE
+326 STAVATKFLQSQASE
-341 MTQNLGAKLRI
+341 MTQNLGAKLNI
-352 LKQSWTNFGIVAQK
+352 LKQSWTNFGMVAQQ
-366 SNNEAAMS
+366 SNNKAAMS

-390 SSTAG
+390 SSTAS
-395 VIRSIAGLAPVIG
+395 VIRSIAGLSPVIG

-420 FNTIVTGTKTVVGAL
+420 FNTIVTGTKTVVGGVKSVVSAAT
-435 GAPFRMAGNL
+435 APFR
-445 ISKLGSSSNEAS
+445 
-457 VGTEKLGSSSEQAGQ
+457 
-472 KVSRSSTS
+472 
-480 ANRMIASSKSLAI
+480 
-493 ESLGAAAK
+493 SLGASAGVAGNQAQASSSK
-501 LAALGVAAA
+501 TAALGTAAQEA
-510 GIGVGIGQ
+510 GAKATGGSAGL
-518 AANGVANLVNAMS
+518 NSMG
-531 NLASQGGAG
+531 AS
-540 VAVIGIFAA
+540 
-549 TVVALSSKLKGLIS
+549 
-563 AISPATAGIMSFGNG
+563 
-578 AGQMQVKTASGVPS
+578 
-592 LKQMASAMEMNMT
+592 
-605 NAKAASL
+605 AASL
-612 QMISFGASALEIG
+612 MERAGATAIKVLSIGTAALEIG
-625 AAVGVAAAG
+625 AGIGVATAGIAA
-634 VAVLVNSIA
+634 LVNAIA

-650 QGIAAMATFGV
+650 QGITAMTTFGV

-670 ALLGPALDASSAG
+670 ALLGPALDASSVG
-683 LIAFGVAVGGVGI
+683 LIAFGAAVGGVGV

-714 FNGTGTQ
+714 FNGTGAQ
-721 VVTVLSSIGAGFAA
+721 VVAVLGSIGAGFGA
-735 MVVQFVTGVTTAI
+735 MVVQFVTGITTAI
-748 PTVIQGFAQM
+748 PMVIQGFAQM
-758 MVQLVATLATYAPQF
+758 MVQSVATLATYAPQF
-773 IYNGIMLVTNIM
+773 MYNGMMLVTNLM

-797 AFFNM
+797 SFFNM
-802 LNSIIIS
+802 LNSIIVS
-809 ITSQLPTFLAN
+809 ITSQLPTF
-820 GAQMVVAL
+820 M
-828 LNGVAQNAPQMIAA
+828 
-842 FFNMLNSIITTI
+842 
-854 TSQLPTFL
+854 

-890 ITTFLKTVAA
+890 ITTFLTTVAA

-919 VARNIA
+919 VAQNIA
-925 QVVAAAL
+925 QVVASAL
-932 NVIAQFLEGLAKGL
+932 NVIAQFLSGLAQGL

-954 DVIVAFVKGIGDNLG
+954 DVIVAFVGGIANNLG

-982 IDGLI
+982 IDGLVA
-987 EQIPRIADKAVDAVM
+987 QIPRIADKAVEAVM

-1013 RVVSSGGELI
+1013 RVVSSGGQLI
-1023 QYFIKGIM
+1023 QSFVQGIM
-1031 DGINGT
+1031 NGIGASQNAGRSNG
-1037 KDAGSKNGHAAGE
+1037 NAAGQ
-1050 GAESQGGFLQ
+1050 GADSQRGFLGQ
-1060 SVGSHIMSLLE
+1060 IGRGLMSMLA
-1071 NGISSLW
+1071 NGISGMW
-1078 GDIVGTARNIIKGVC
+1078 NTVTGAARNIVKGVV
-1093 DTVSGIGNNLGTIGH
+1093 DTIEGWGRNLETIGH
-1108 NIMTS
+1108 NMM
-1113 LGQGI
+1113 
-1118 QDVAGDIWGVV
+1118 V
-1129 NNIVDGIVQGVQNCD
+1129 
-1144 LTQAGVNI
+1144 
-1152 MSSFYRG
+1152 G
-1159 LKSIWGDIQ
+1159 L
-1168 NFVGS
+1168 
-1173 IGDWIQAHKGPVSY
+1173 A
-1187 DKKLLIPAGKAIM
+1187 
-1200 NGLQGGLKTG
+1200 
-1210 FSGVKNTINGITSD
+1210 NGISRMASSVWNAARNIAKGAVD
-1224 IARTTIP
+1224 IIQSALNIHSPSRVMKNDVGVYIPQGMALGMLKDMNYVERAGNKLANAAVMSVPGADTT
-1231 NMDAREFTNSL
+1231 EFTNSL

-1254 GTLGIDN
+1254 GTLGIDS

-1291 TEQGSQAV
+1291 TKQGSQAV